1 MEENIR
7 NMRRRLSPASLF
19 TDDLV
24 FHILSRVPYISLC
37 SFKCVSKSWLALCSD
52 PEIRKKSPQTLSGF
66 FYRSITTGS
75 HHCEF
80 RRQFTNVS
88 GRGQPMVDPSLSFMP
103 SYYKIIFIDSS
114 NGLLLCRCA
123 TSFPKREYFHVV
135 CNPATQNWI
144 RLPETETEK
153 MARSHVVRLAFDPA
167 ASSHFRVFLLVS
179 HRPGLNTDVTGL
191 TGRAGGVAIV

>member
-1 MEENIR
+1 
-7 NMRRRLSPASLF
+7 
-19 TDDLV
+19 
-24 FHILSRVPYISLC
+24 
-37 SFKCVSKSWLALCSD
+37 
-52 PEIRKKSPQTLSGF
+52 
-66 FYRSITTGS
+66 
-75 HHCEF
+75 
-80 RRQFTNVS
+80 
-88 GRGQPMVDPSLSFMP
+88 
-103 SYYKIIFIDSS
+103 
-114 NGLLLCRCA
+114 
-123 TSFPKREYFHVV
+123 V